1 MASPFDEIDAA
12 GQAAI
17 ADRLGEAIAFIGMK
31 GGDYSHGP
39 DPARP
44 QIEAVAV
51 TALSPR
57 SGKVADGIQ
66 GRSSTGS
73 TRTHGNSELWMTRAD
88 FDGLAW
94 NPKRD
99 DIALLDPGTD
109 AERRFKIAA
118 VYPFGMGDV
127 QIIINEEGG
136 GDE

>member
-17 ADRLGEAIAFIGMK
+17 ADRLGEAIAFIGMT
-31 GGDYSHGP
+31 GGDYSHAP

-44 QIEAVAV
+44 QIDAVAV

-57 SGKVADGIQ
+57 PGKAADGIQ
-66 GRSSTGS
+66 RRSSTGS
-73 TRTHGNSELWMTRAD
+73 ARTHGNSELWMTRAD

-94 NPKRD
+94 RPKRD
-99 DIALLDPGTD
+99 DVVLIDPGAD

-118 VYPFGMGDV
+118 VYPFGLGDV
-127 QIIINEEGG
+127 QIVINEEGG
-136 GDE
+136 EG